1 MKQTKPKIIYKTVT
15 INKCNVDNILAM
27 RHGGYYNAKTNVIVL
42 FQYNVANDI
51 PKSKTAAVSFFM
63 NQVQE
68 YHDKIVVHEMQHWHN
83 RDLISVSNY
92 YEETFSDC
100 MDEVSAI
107 TAEIVYNDPEYKS
120 RGVRQV
126 PVACSMMQASYIF
139 LHFKFDKYM
148 NRFIKNILSNRK
160 LDPDAPTIAQ
170 LCELQNVRKNN
181 PEKLFDKN
189 FYNATN
195 SFFTYNGY
203 SIFDDK
209 IYEYAKDVWN
219 NTNNNLELIKQKC
232 IEKTSNMIDTIIKS
246 ANVRK

>member
-1 MKQTKPKIIYKTVT
+1 MTQAKPKIIYKTVT
-15 INKCNVDNILAM
+15 INQGNVDNILAM
-27 RHGGYYNAKTNVIVL
+27 RHGGYYNIKTNVIVL

-51 PKSKTAAVSFFM
+51 PKSKTTAVSFFM
-63 NQVQE
+63 NQIHE

-100 MDEVSAI
+100 LDEVSAI

-148 NRFIKNILSNRK
+148 NRFIK
-160 LDPDAPTIAQ
+160 
-170 LCELQNVRKNN
+170 
-181 PEKLFDKN
+181 
-189 FYNATN
+189 
-195 SFFTYNGY
+195 
-203 SIFDDK
+203 IF
-209 IYEYAKDVWN
+209 
-219 NTNNNLELIKQKC
+219 
-232 IEKTSNMIDTIIKS
+232 
-246 ANVRK
+246 